1 MAYSLSATFPRRRRA
16 ASAVVCVYAFTCA
29 AGLVTNLCLLN
40 LYVEHSRV
48 QSKAIKKKKKLNSV
62 FNLKQLQTPQSQTDG
77 VSPEPVSF
85 YELISVVTGAAVTS
99 TAQTAARSRHHGP
112 QVPWKN
118 NKIMQL

>member
-48 QSKAIKKKKKLNSV
+48 QSKAIKKKKLNSV
-62 FNLKQLQTPQSQTDG
+62 LKQLQTPQSQTDG

-99 TAQTAARSRHHGP
+99 TAQTAPRSRHHGP

-118 NKIMQL
+118 NTIMQL

>member
-48 QSKAIKKKKKLNSV
+48 QSKAIKKK
-62 FNLKQLQTPQSQTDG
+62 QLQTPQSQTDG

-99 TAQTAARSRHHGP
+99 TDQAAPRSRHHGP

-118 NKIMQL
+118 NTIMQL

>member
-48 QSKAIKKKKKLNSV
+48 QSKAIKKKKKKLNSV
-62 FNLKQLQTPQSQTDG
+62 LKQLQTPQSQTDG

-99 TAQTAARSRHHGP
+99 TDQAAACSRHHGP

-118 NKIMQL
+118 NTIMQL